1 MHLLAGGKNILQ
13 CQVATHSHYLWNL
26 LRLMIKVFKR
36 DSSLHQ
42 ISISNTFSISC
53 LYDRKT
59 NLYSTS
65 VRQDLLV
72 FGNQFSWSLSPPS
85 PALRALF
92 FVAKFLAI
100 QLLPCLHLL
109 MYGGTIHKRTLR
121 KVSRRPRPTR
131 PGPTIRS
138 CIDLNPCRIWDEL
151 KLCFRPSWYFQI
163 WNQYMI
169 HLGFTNNLKKS

>member
-1 MHLLAGGKNILQ
+1 MSSCDTLTPPLN
-13 CQVATHSHYLWNL
+13 
-26 LRLMIKVFKR
+26 LMIKVPLFKR
-36 DSSLHQ
+36 FSKVTVPCINPWFPTL
-42 ISISNTFSISC
+42 FSISG
-53 LYDRKT
+53 LYDDRKT
-59 NLYSTS
+59 NLYSTA
-65 VRQDLLV
+65 VRQGLLV

-85 PALRALF
+85 PAWRTFLF
-92 FVAKFLAI
+92 VKKFLAI

-138 CIDLNPCRIWDEL
+138 CIDLNPCRILDEL

-163 WNQYMI
+163 WNRYIEKKIQYMI
-169 HLGFTNNLKKS
+169 HLGFTNKS